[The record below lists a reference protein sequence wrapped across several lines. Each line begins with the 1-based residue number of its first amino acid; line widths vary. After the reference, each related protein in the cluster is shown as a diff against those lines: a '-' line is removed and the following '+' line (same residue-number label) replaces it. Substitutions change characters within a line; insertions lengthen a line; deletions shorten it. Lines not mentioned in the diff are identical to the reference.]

1 MELDIL
7 GQHEDRRKTARTKV
21 LQSGVALTID
31 GAQREACVIDNLS
44 ETGALLFVE
53 QPDQLPDDLILM
65 IDGESNKRPAH
76 VIRRSEGTVA
86 VSFVTKNS
94 AETTD
99 SGWVFPP
106 DQDKD

>member
-7 GQHEDRRKTARTKV
+7 GEFEDRRKTARTKV

-53 QPDQLPDDLILM
+53 RPEQLPDDLILV

-76 VIRRSEGTVA
+76 VIRRKEDAVA
-86 VSFVTKNS
+86 VSFVTRNT
-94 AETTD
+94 AETQD